1 MGIMETLS
9 DMKRRRLN
17 EDWRDTAREYA
28 NSKTV
33 KDFHVQRLNSLDYK
47 LSTKYGDW
55 NVKISFETDNIR
67 VTVDG
72 KQYIGSN
79 WFNTGSEVKAFL
91 FDGGLRDKIYKSIR
105 QNLASK
111 LNSDSLTSDE
121 MKKLLVDAEKQVNM
135 LQNEIDLKID
145 EEELDKKL
153 HRYSLYSKA
162 MSRRNR
168 DRSNLRWQASRE
180 FEKQHELEVGDIV
193 YGKKNS
199 NLRSGKEYVIKS
211 ISEPTSGRKV
221 YTVVP
226 ENGRGQTYNV
236 SRNEI
241 IQSSDQVS
249 AAIENPDDPKYNKFD
264 QQKYMMNR
272 YSNTDDNEFNEAV
285 KLLNSQGLLV
295 EDKE

>member
-9 DMKRRRLN
+9 DMKRKRLN
-17 EDWRDTAREYA
+17 EDWRDTAKAYA
-28 NSKTV
+28 NSKRV
-33 KDFHVQRLNSLDYK
+33 KDFHEKRLNSLEYN

-55 NVKISFETDNIR
+55 DVKISFETDNIR

-72 KQYIGSN
+72 KRYIGSN

-91 FDGGLRDKIYKSIR
+91 FDGGLRNKIYKSIR
-105 QNLASK
+105 ENLARK
-111 LNSDSLTSDE
+111 LNSDSLTEEE
-121 MKKLLVDAEKQVNM
+121 MKKALVDAEKQVNL

-153 HRYSLYSKA
+153 HRYSLYSHA
-162 MSRRNR
+162 MARRNR
-168 DRSNLRWQASRE
+168 DRNDLRWQAARE
-180 FEKQHELEVGDIV
+180 FQKEHELEVGDIV

-211 ISEPTSGRKV
+211 ISEPTPGRKV

-236 SRNEI
+236 TRWEI
-241 IQSSDQVS
+241 MQSSDQVL

-272 YSNTDDNEFNEAV
+272 YSNTDDSEFNEAV
-285 KLLNSQGLLV
+285 ELLNSQGLLA

>member
-17 EDWRDTAREYA
+17 EDWRDTAKAYA
-28 NSKTV
+28 NSKQV
-33 KDFHVQRLNSLDYK
+33 RDFHEKRLNSLDYN

-55 NVKISFETDNIR
+55 DVKISFETDNIR

-72 KQYIGSN
+72 KRYIGSN
-79 WFNTGSEVKAFL
+79 WFKTGSELKAFL
-91 FDGGLRDKIYKSIR
+91 FDGGLRNKIYKSIR
-105 QNLASK
+105 ENLAKK
-111 LNSDSLTSDE
+111 LNSDSLSEEE
-121 MKKLLVDAEKQVNM
+121 MKKALVDAEKEVNL
-135 LQNEIDLKID
+135 LQNEIDLEID

-153 HRYSLYSKA
+153 HRYSLYSHA
-162 MSRRNR
+162 MTRRNR
-168 DRSNLRWQASRE
+168 DRNDLRWYAARQ
-180 FEKQHELEVGDIV
+180 FEKEHELEVGDIV
-193 YGKKNS
+193 YGKKDS

-211 ISEPTSGRKV
+211 ISEPYPGRKV
-221 YTVVP
+221 YTVAP
-226 ENGRGQTYNV
+226 ENGRGQTHNV
-236 SRNEI
+236 TRRELR
-241 IQSSDQVS
+241 QSSDQIS

-272 YSNTDDNEFNEAV
+272 YSNTDDSEFNEAV

>member
-17 EDWRDTAREYA
+17 EDWRDTAKAYA
-28 NSKTV
+28 NSKQV
-33 KDFHVQRLNSLDYK
+33 KDFHEKRLNSLDYN

-55 NVKISFETDNIR
+55 NVKITFDLDRIR

-72 KQYIGSN
+72 KRYIGSN
-79 WFNTGSEVKAFL
+79 WFNTASELKAFL
-91 FDGGLRDKIYKSIR
+91 FDGGLKNKIYKSIR
-105 QNLASK
+105 ENLAKK
-111 LNSDSLTSDE
+111 LNSDSLTEEE
-121 MKKLLVDAEKQVNM
+121 MKKALVDAEKEVNL
-135 LQNEIDLKID
+135 LQNEIDLEID

-153 HRYSLYSKA
+153 HRYSMYSHA
-162 MSRRNR
+162 MARRNR
-168 DRSNLRWQASRE
+168 DRNDLRWYAARQ
-180 FEKQHELEVGDIV
+180 FEKEHELEVGDIV
-193 YGKKNS
+193 YGKKDS

-211 ISEPTSGRKV
+211 ISEPYPGRKV

-226 ENGRGQTYNV
+226 ENGRGQTHNV
-236 SRNEI
+236 TRREI
-241 IQSSDQVS
+241 MQSSDQVS

-272 YSNTDDNEFNEAV
+272 YSNTDDSEFNEAV